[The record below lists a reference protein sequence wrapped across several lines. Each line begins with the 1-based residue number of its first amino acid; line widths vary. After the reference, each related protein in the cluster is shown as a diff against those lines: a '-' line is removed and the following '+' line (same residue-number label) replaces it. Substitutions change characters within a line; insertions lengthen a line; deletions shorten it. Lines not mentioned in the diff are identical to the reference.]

1 MNFDEIKQQLN
12 EVRMAQSNLN
22 QFLNSPRAA
31 GIRSGFEAE
40 LIFSE
45 MGEANYD
52 DAEYVDDFSYDRS
65 ARSIDSIV
73 DFFAENTDSNSLS
86 RLRERLW
93 EDFLDWRNDR
103 SVEDFSERESLL
115 VRDWLEENTWNW
127 DEKLREYLTDELEL
141 SDEEVQAI
149 IDAGK
154 EYAYKITSSKQQREL
169 REKDKNYDA
178 YLKASNVIDDR
189 LDELVEEE
197 VSERGRAWEA
207 AFEAFQE
214 DSEYSDETWLREADL
229 YSMGEIYQ
237 QYDHLVNWPYQTIDD
252 DSIEGGYTYDNA
264 RTLADSLEQDLG
276 VTAEVSRN
284 YHGQTK
290 DGTSW
295 YFEPDGSLA
304 PDSEDDMPVEIVSPP
319 MSLKDTHQIL
329 PQFFNWV
336 DSNNGYAN
344 QSTGFHM
351 SLSMPDHDEST
362 VDYLKLALFLG
373 DEYVLKSFSREA
385 NRYCESSLDIIKKRL
400 ANNPSNATEI
410 LPKAFEKMRKNMIE
424 LASRSISTHGQGK
437 FVTIHDRSNY
447 IEFRSAGNNNYFTDI
462 NRVQNTL
469 LRYAYA
475 MSIAS
480 DPAAERQE
488 YAKKLYKFL
497 SGAVQTNTDSM
508 QYFVK
513 YAAGELPRSALVS
526 FVKKARLDRE
536 KSKQEP
542 APAPAANQ
550 DTDSQDWEV
559 INTMNGNARV
569 QRFRAIN
576 RQHANNQALELA
588 RRLSS
593 NPDLVRLP
601 SWWTL
606 RQI

>member
-1 MNFDEIKQQLN
+1 VKT
-12 EVRMAQSNLN
+12 
-22 QFLNSPRAA
+22 
-31 GIRSGFEAE
+31 
-40 LIFSE
+40 
-45 MGEANYD
+45 GE
-52 DAEYVDDFSYDRS
+52 
-65 ARSIDSIV
+65 
-73 DFFAENTDSNSLS
+73 
-86 RLRERLW
+86 
-93 EDFLDWRNDR
+93 
-103 SVEDFSERESLL
+103 
-115 VRDWLEENTWNW
+115 
-127 DEKLREYLTDELEL
+127 
-141 SDEEVQAI
+141 
-149 IDAGK
+149 
-154 EYAYKITSSKQQREL
+154 
-169 REKDKNYDA
+169 
-178 YLKASNVIDDR
+178 
-189 LDELVEEE
+189 
-197 VSERGRAWEA
+197 
-207 AFEAFQE
+207 
-214 DSEYSDETWLREADL
+214 
-229 YSMGEIYQ
+229 
-237 QYDHLVNWPYQTIDD
+237 
-252 DSIEGGYTYDNA
+252 
-264 RTLADSLEQDLG
+264 
-276 VTAEVSRN
+276 
-284 YHGQTK
+284 
-290 DGTSW
+290 
-295 YFEPDGSLA
+295 
-304 PDSEDDMPVEIVSPP
+304 
-319 MSLKDTHQIL
+319 
-329 PQFFNWV
+329 FFNWV

-344 QSTGFHM
+344 KSTGFHM

-385 NRYCESSLDIIKKRL
+385 NRYCQSSLEIIKKRL
-400 ANNPSNATEI
+400 ANDPSNAAEI

-437 FVTIHDRSNY
+437 FVTIHNRGNY
-447 IEFRSAGNNNYFTDI
+447 IEFRSAGNKNYFTDI

-559 INTMNGNARV
+559 INTMNGNVRV

-601 SWWTL
+601 SWWAL